1 VVSEVQKLDP
11 QDLILDCRMV
21 STGIPDEAPEDYPQL
36 WDVNVTTAMVDGDV
50 VADDVDVQVGQV
62 VAYIIPEPERVDLL
76 EAFSKELQD
85 VAEMLVQRRPDL
97 LRALEE
103 GAGRDVM
110 FVSTLDIAPQFR
122 GEHIGHD
129 VLRAV
134 LGAIGRSVGL
144 VVLQA
149 KPLQIDGEPE
159 QGSPEYEAAKA
170 ALTKYGMDFGFEVA
184 DGDYLAYVVKG
195 ATN

>member
-1 VVSEVQKLDP
+1 MQKLDP

-21 STGIPDEAPEDYPQL
+21 STGIPDDAPEDYPQL
-36 WDVNVTTAMVDGDV
+36 WEVNVTTAMVDDDL
-50 VADDVDVQVGQV
+50 VADDVDAQVGQV
-62 VAYIIPEPERVDLL
+62 VAYILPEPERVDLL
-76 EAFSKELQD
+76 ESFSKELQD

-97 LRALEE
+97 LQALEQ

-110 FVSTLDIAPQFR
+110 FVSTLDIAPAFR
-122 GEHIGHD
+122 GDHIGHD

-149 KPLQIDGEPE
+149 KPVQIDGEPA
-159 QGSPEYEAAKA
+159 QGSPEYEAAKE
-170 ALTKYGMDFGFEVA
+170 ALTKYCMEFGFETA
-184 DGDYLAYVVKG
+184 DGDYLAYAVPG
-195 ATN
+195 PAH

>member
-1 VVSEVQKLDP
+1 VQKLDP
-11 QDLILDCRMV
+11 QDLILECRMV
-21 STGIPDEAPEDYPQL
+21 SAGVPDEAPEDYPQL
-36 WDVNVTTAMVDGDV
+36 WEVNVTTAMVDGDL
-50 VADDVDVQVGQV
+50 ADGDVDAQVGQV
-62 VAYIIPEPERVDLL
+62 VAYILPEPGRVDLL

-97 LRALEE
+97 LQALEQ

-110 FVSTLDIAPQFR
+110 LVSTLDIAPEFR

-144 VVLQA
+144 VIQQA
-149 KPLQIDGEPE
+149 KPLQVDGEPAP
-159 QGSPEYEAAKA
+159 GTPEYEAAKT
-170 ALTKYGMDFGFEVA
+170 ALTKYGLEFGFEVA
-184 DGDYLAYVVKG
+184 DGDYLAYVVP
-195 ATN
+195 APVS

>member
-1 VVSEVQKLDP
+1 MQKLDP

-36 WDVNVTTAMVDGDV
+36 WEVNVTTAMVDGDV
-50 VADDVDVQVGQV
+50 AADDVDAQVGQV
-62 VAYIIPEPERVDLL
+62 VAYIIPEPDRADLL
-76 EAFSKELQD
+76 ESFSKELQD

-103 GAGRDVM
+103 GTGRDVM

-195 ATN
+195 ASN